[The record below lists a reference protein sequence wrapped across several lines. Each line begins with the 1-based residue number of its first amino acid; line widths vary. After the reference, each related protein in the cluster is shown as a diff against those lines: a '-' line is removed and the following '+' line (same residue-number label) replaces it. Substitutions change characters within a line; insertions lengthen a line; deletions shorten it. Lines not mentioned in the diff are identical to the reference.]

1 MGEQFAIQIPYN
13 VIVNPNNHLEQVN
26 KLLAGFCKRQ
36 FIKEWAFEVLYSL
49 SVNSET
55 GKTRVEGKVK
65 TEDGRLEINDFE
77 MPWVLSGVEFKGTVN
92 HPRYLRLFQVK
103 QCIENVL
110 GWSGARGILE
120 NGKWTTQVTKFYEED
135 GEAATGISKT
145 KKRLIMDGIGDAL
158 VVLVNVLALT
168 KFGAESINDML
179 IEARARI
186 ENNVPFGDAHRL
198 FHKMRLEFTQA
209 NDAFYQGEDWRT
221 RNNVSVEEQPE
232 LPAIFLLDIEAHLVN
247 GLWYME
253 ALARA
258 YEVTIEQ
265 CFSLAWDEIKDRK
278 GFLNADGIFVKE
290 ADMTDEQKAAQAV
303 A

>member
-13 VIVNPNNHLEQVN
+13 VIVNPNNYLEQVN

-36 FIKEWAFEVLYSL
+36 FVKEWAFEVLYSL

-55 GKTRVEGKVK
+55 GATRVEGKVK

-77 MPWVLSGVEFKGTVN
+77 MPWVLSGVEFKGTTT
-92 HPRYLRLFQVK
+92 HPRYIRLYRIG

-110 GWSGARGILE
+110 GWSKARGILD

-145 KKRLIMDGIGDAL
+145 RKRLIMDGLGDAL
-158 VVLVNVLALT
+158 VVLVNILALT
-168 KFGAESINDML
+168 KFGAEH
-179 IEARARI
+179 IEEALASARDRLNSVA
-186 ENNVPFGDAHRL
+186 PFGDAHRL
-198 FHKMRLEFTQA
+198 FHKMRLDFTQM
-209 NDAFYQGEDWRT
+209 NDAFYQIEDWHT
-221 RNNVSVEEQPE
+221 ANGDGEKIKEGTPTV
-232 LPAIFLLDIEAHLVN
+232 FLMGVDAHLVN
-247 GLWYME
+247 ALWHME

-258 YEVTIEQ
+258 YDVTLEQ

-290 ADMTDEQKAAQAV
+290 ADMTEEQKAAQAT